1 MLVFHR
7 MFFEDAAICLCFCVP
22 QAKKGLRITDVVA
35 EIKRYNSDLQ
45 PTRQRVSSLAEK
57 ITIVHGIVFH
67 CRFSS

>member
-22 QAKKGLRITDVVA
+22 QAKKGLRITDGVA

-45 PTRQRVSSLAEK
+45 PTRQRVSPLADK
-57 ITIVHGIVFH
+57 L
-67 CRFSS
+67 